1 MAGLPGTRDAD
12 TAQNVAASEALADT
26 FEKERRALLRVRLV
40 TELAET
46 LVAGGDGEAEA
57 GVEETAGVDLVKAV
71 QLVRLVRAHGGST
84 SWKKQVIIVTLCEM
98 QVRKNSLGINFNI
111 QTNLV
116 LPTQTLKKY
125 YK

>member
-1 MAGLPGTRDAD
+1 MEGEVAGLPGTRDAD

-40 TELAET
+40 AELAET

-84 SWKKQVIIVTLCEM
+84 SWKKTSNYCNS
-98 QVRKNSLGINFNI
+98 VRNASEKNL
-111 QTNLV
+111 TWH
-116 LPTQTLKKY
+116 
-125 YK
+125 